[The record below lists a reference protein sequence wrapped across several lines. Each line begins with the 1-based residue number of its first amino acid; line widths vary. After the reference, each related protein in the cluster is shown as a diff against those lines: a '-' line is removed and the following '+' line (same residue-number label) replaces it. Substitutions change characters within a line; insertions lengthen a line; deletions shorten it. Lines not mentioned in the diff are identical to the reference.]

1 MTSLHSAQTPVAWPE
16 TNCTQETWANDG
28 QSLSKFGISCDRF
41 PKLMPDLQGSQQT
54 NDRSI
59 EAVLTSRP
67 VLASNSRNVFCFR
80 TEKALALGRLVTG
93 QLDVFLVFVLA
104 NCLGQTL
111 QEWLKS
117 SFAHSIN
124 SVIWIARRGH
134 CAVRVIESSHK
145 HTKIRICIAECK
157 SAPPWLVL
165 KIPRQ
170 RLVASGTSADTGPE
184 PWLMHP
190 GHPSWTHKP
199 GIART

>member
-1 MTSLHSAQTPVAWPE
+1 MHGLRRAAPRKPRPTMGAAYQKLVSTATVSPSL
-16 TNCTQETWANDG
+16 C
-28 QSLSKFGISCDRF
+28 LSCKGINK
-41 PKLMPDLQGSQQT
+41 PT
-54 NDRSI
+54 I

-67 VLASNSRNVFCFR
+67 VLGSNSRNVFCFR

-93 QLDVFLVFVLA
+93 QLNVFLVFVLA

-117 SFAHSIN
+117 SLAHSIN

-134 CAVRVIESSHK
+134 CAIRVIESSHT